1 MELRKVQENQ
11 ERLATLLDNQTVE
24 TDVPALEQMM
34 SIKDFDLQELLQSKE
49 KRAEKVIFFF
59 CKFFVIYCC
68 ITHWGEERKSK
79 CSLGFGRSFSQR
91 GPAFV
96 FKRRNQ
102 RQKGVR
108 KNEPLKMFS
117 R

>member
-49 KRAEKVIFFF
+49 KRAEKVIFFSANF
-59 CKFFVIYCC
+59 LSYIVVSLIGGKNARASVRLALDALLAKEVQLLF
-68 ITHWGEERKSK
+68 SK
-79 CSLGFGRSFSQR
+79 DGIKGKR
-91 GPAFV
+91 AFA
-96 FKRRNQ
+96 KTN
-102 RQKGVR
+102 
-108 KNEPLKMFS
+108 L
-117 R
+117 